1 MNRFLVVLFI
11 VISFVG
17 VSQTSE
23 KYNSD
28 YENFY
33 RAEELFQKEQF
44 GASRKEFRYFM
55 DGFNYPNDPLFIK
68 AAYYEGISA
77 LELFNND
84 AVTLLENFIRN
95 YPESIY
101 SEGIYF
107 RLGRYFYQKK
117 NYKEAL
123 AYFNKLKASDV
134 EVDEQEEFYFK
145 LGYSN
150 FEENKMS
157 EARSA
162 FHEIKDG
169 SSQYSAPALYY
180 YSHIAYTDGSYQTA
194 LEGFLKLQTDERFAK
209 AVPYYIAQIY
219 HKQRN
224 YQAVVDY
231 APTLIDSITP
241 ANNSDLNHII
251 GDSYYQLNKFD
262 EAVPYLEAY
271 NLKSKTTRDDDY
283 QLGFAYYR
291 SQDFEKAI
299 KLFDKVT
306 RQKDELAQYAFYHIG
321 ECYMKSQ
328 SLLPA
333 RSAFKAASE
342 ISGDPKIEED
352 ALYHFAELSYKLD
365 LNPYDEA
372 VLALELFLEKYP
384 NSARKNDVYQ
394 YLVNVYTTTNNY
406 VKALESLDKL
416 PNKDAKLKMAYQLV
430 AFNHGVELYQKAKYI
445 EAIAAF
451 DLVKKYPID
460 GVILGKAT
468 FWTADAHYQLKNY
481 DKSIKF
487 YKEFISL
494 PATNAADLK
503 NEAYYNIGYAYLLKE
518 DISQAQESFRIYT
531 IAPNKNKRKLAD
543 AYMRVADGHYQLKQD
558 DQAIKNYLEVLK
570 LNSGYEDQA
579 LFYVAKSYGYS
590 GKTDQ
595 KITQL
600 LDLINN
606 YTASKYTMSAL
617 YELAKTYKSKND
629 YDKAYRYFTQVIT
642 DYPNVVLVTN
652 CRIEIADI
660 YFKRGE
666 YSKSEAAYLSLLD
679 EHGAE
684 REVCETCARGLIDLY
699 KAQKQPEK
707 ATSLASKYPCANF
720 GNDEAEDLYYSP
732 AIEAYVD
739 SLFSVA
745 IPNFEKYLEK
755 FPTGKYAVESQVF
768 LGNSYYR
775 IGNTVK
781 AIEVYRGLLEGPNN
795 MYTEF
800 CASRVSQYLYN
811 NGTFDQALIYYER
824 LEKTSSKPATLFNA
838 KLGMMRCHFLL
849 ENWTSAAVYAKDVL
863 SSSQINNTLRLE
875 AEYAKGM
882 SNYYAENYID
892 AKPSLEWIVKNTT
905 TVMGAEAKFTL
916 AEMYYKLKDY
926 LKSDTE
932 IKALLKMKPTYNY
945 WVARGLILQTR
956 ILIVKEDLFQA
967 EQTLKSVI
975 EHYPDQNDGVISEAN
990 QLWDELMQ
998 LKDKPKDLNKSSGTF
1013 IELNENGGN

>member
-1 MNRFLVVLFI
+1 MNRFLVVVFI

-17 VSQTSE
+17 ISQTSE

-44 GASRKEFRYFM
+44 GAARKEFRYFM

-68 AAYYEGISA
+68 AAYYEGVSA

-101 SEGIYF
+101 SERIYF

-117 NYKEAL
+117 NYSEAL
-123 AYFNKLKASDV
+123 AYLNKLKASDV
-134 EVDEQEEFYFK
+134 EADEQEEFYFK
-145 LGYSN
+145 VGYSN
-150 FEENKMS
+150 FEEGKMP

-194 LEGFLKLQTDERFAK
+194 LEGFLKLQSDERFAK

-231 APTLIDSITP
+231 SPTLMDSIAP
-241 ANNSDLNHII
+241 ANQSDLNHII

-271 NLKSKTTRDDDY
+271 NLKSKTTREDDY

-291 SQDFEKAI
+291 SEQYENAI

-306 RQKDELAQYAFYHIG
+306 RENDKLAQYAFYHIG

-342 ISGDPKIEED
+342 ISGDTKIEED

-372 VLALELFLEKYP
+372 VLALELFLDKYP
-384 NSARKNDVYQ
+384 NSVRKNDVYQ

-416 PNKDAKLKMAYQLV
+416 PNKDAKLKTAYQLV
-430 AFNHGVELYQKAKYI
+430 AFNHGVELYQKAKYL

-468 FWTADAHYQLKNY
+468 FWTADAHFQLKNY

-487 YKEFISL
+487 YKEFIAL
-494 PATNAADLK
+494 PATNAAELK

-518 DISQAQESFRIYT
+518 DPSQAQESFRIYT
-531 IAPNKNKRKLAD
+531 LAPNKNKRKLAD
-543 AYMRVADGHYQLKQD
+543 AFMRVADGHYQLKQD
-558 DQAIKNYLEVLK
+558 DQAIKNYLEVIKLK
-570 LNSGYEDQA
+570 SGYEDQA
-579 LFYVAKSYGYS
+579 IFYAAKSYGYS

-606 YTASKYTMSAL
+606 YTSSKYTMTAL
-617 YELAKTYKSKND
+617 FELAKTYKSKND

-666 YSKSEAAYLSLLD
+666 YAKSEAAYLSLLD

-732 AIEAYVD
+732 AIDAYVD

-775 IGNTVK
+775 TGNIEK
-781 AIEVYRGLLEGPNN
+781 AIEVYRTSLDGSNN

-811 NGTFDQALIYYER
+811 NGTYDQALIYYER

-882 SNYYAENYID
+882 SNYYAENYTD
-892 AKPSLEWIVKNTT
+892 AKPSLEWLVKNTT
-905 TVMGAEAKFTL
+905 TVMGSEAKFSL

-926 LKSDTE
+926 TKSDAE

-945 WVARGLILQTR
+945 WVARGLILQSR

-975 EHYPDQNDGVISEAN
+975 DHYPDQNDGVISEAN
-990 QLWDELMQ
+990 ELWDELMQ
-998 LKDKPKDLNKSSGTF
+998 LKDKPKDVNKSTETF

>member
-1 MNRFLVVLFI
+1 MNRFLVFVFI

-17 VSQTSE
+17 ISQTTE

-44 GASRKEFRYFM
+44 GAARKEFRYFM

-68 AAYYEGISA
+68 AAYYEGVSA

-117 NYKEAL
+117 NYSEAL

-134 EVDEQEEFYFK
+134 EADDQEEFYFK
-145 LGYSN
+145 VGYSN
-150 FEENKMS
+150 FEEGKMP

-162 FHEIKDG
+162 FYEIKDG
-169 SSQYSAPALYY
+169 TSQYAAPALYY

-194 LEGFLKLQTDERFAK
+194 LEGFLKLQSDERFAK

-231 APTLIDSITP
+231 TPMLMDSIAP
-241 ANNSDLNHII
+241 ANQSDLNHII
-251 GDSYYQLNKFD
+251 GDAYYQLNKFD
-262 EAVPYLEAY
+262 ESVPYLEAY
-271 NLKSKTTRDDDY
+271 NLKSKTTREDDY

-291 SQDFEKAI
+291 SEQYENAI

-306 RQKDELAQYAFYHIG
+306 RDNDKLAQYAFYHIG

-342 ISGDPKIEED
+342 ISGDSKIEED

-372 VLALELFLEKYP
+372 VLAMELFLQKYP
-384 NSARKNDVYQ
+384 NSIRKNDVYQ

-416 PNKDAKLKMAYQLV
+416 PNKDAKLKTAYQLV
-430 AFNHGVELYQKAKYI
+430 AFNHGVELYQKAKYP

-468 FWTADAHYQLKNY
+468 FWTADAHFQLKNY

-487 YKEFISL
+487 YKEFIAL
-494 PATNAADLK
+494 PATNAAELK

-518 DISQAQESFRIYT
+518 DLSQAQESFRIYT
-531 IAPNKNKRKLAD
+531 LAPNKNKRKLAD
-543 AYMRVADGHYQLKQD
+543 AFMRVADGHYQLKQD
-558 DQAIKNYLEVLK
+558 DQAIKNYLEVIKLK
-570 LNSGYEDQA
+570 SGYEDQA
-579 LFYVAKSYGYS
+579 IFYAAKSYGYS
-590 GKTDQ
+590 GKTDL

-606 YTASKYTMSAL
+606 YTSSKYTMTAL

-642 DYPNVVLVTN
+642 DYPTVVLVTN

-666 YSKSEAAYLSLLD
+666 YAKSEAAYLSLLD

-732 AIEAYVD
+732 AIDAYVD

-775 IGNTVK
+775 TGNLEK
-781 AIEVYRGLLEGPNN
+781 AIEVYRTSLDGPNN

-800 CASRVSQYLYN
+800 CASRVSQHLYN
-811 NGTFDQALIYYER
+811 NGTYDQALIYYER

-882 SNYYAENYID
+882 SNYYAENYTD
-892 AKPSLEWIVKNTT
+892 AKPSLEWLVKNTT
-905 TVMGAEAKFTL
+905 TVMGSEAKFSL

-926 LKSDTE
+926 SKSDAE

-945 WVARGLILQTR
+945 WVARGLILQSR

-975 EHYPDQNDGVISEAN
+975 DHYPDQNDGVISEAN
-990 QLWDELMQ
+990 ELWDELMQ
-998 LKDKPKDLNKSSGTF
+998 LKDKPKDVNKSTETF

>member
-1 MNRFLVVLFI
+1 MNRFLVVVFL

-17 VSQTSE
+17 ISQTSE

-44 GASRKEFRYFM
+44 GAARKEFRYFM

-84 AVTLLENFIRN
+84 AVSLLENFIRN

-134 EVDEQEEFYFK
+134 EADEQEEFYFK

-150 FEENKMS
+150 FEEGKMP

-169 SSQYSAPALYY
+169 SSQYAAPALYY

-194 LEGFLKLQTDERFAK
+194 LEGFLKLQSDERFAK

-224 YQAVVDY
+224 YQAVVEY

-241 ANNSDLNHII
+241 ANQSDLNHII

-271 NLKSKTTRDDDY
+271 NLKSKTTREDDY

-306 RQKDELAQYAFYHIG
+306 RQKDKLAQYAFYHIG

-384 NSARKNDVYQ
+384 NSVRKNDVYQ

-416 PNKDAKLKMAYQLV
+416 PNKDAKLKTAYQLV

-445 EAIAAF
+445 EAISAF

-531 IAPNKNKRKLAD
+531 LAPNKNNRKLAD

-570 LNSGYEDQA
+570 LKSGYEDQA

-595 KITQL
+595 KITNL
-600 LDLINN
+600 VDLINN
-606 YTASKYTMSAL
+606 YTSSKYTMMAL

-666 YSKSEAAYLSLLD
+666 YSKSETAYLSLLD

-732 AIEAYVD
+732 AIDAYVD

-775 IGNTVK
+775 TGNIVK
-781 AIEVYRGLLEGPNN
+781 AIEVYRRLLDGPNN

-811 NGTFDQALIYYER
+811 NGTFDQALIYYDR

-882 SNYYAENYID
+882 SNYYAENYTD
-892 AKPSLEWIVKNTT
+892 AKPSLEWMVKNTT

-926 LKSDTE
+926 TKSDAE

-956 ILIVKEDLFQA
+956 ILIIKEDLFQA

-998 LKDKPKDLNKSSGTF
+998 LKDKPKDINKSSGTF